1 MTNVE
6 LFGDV
11 QHLIYEVDVVLDRWF
26 ADGSNVHP
34 ADKNRLATVRQ
45 TLSEVQIGIFE
56 RLEEGA
62 RQVDRSED

>member
-1 MTNVE
+1 MTNAE
-6 LFGDV
+6 LFSDV

-45 TLSEVQIGIFE
+45 TLNDVQIGVFE
-56 RLEEGA
+56 RVEEDVRCEEEG
-62 RQVDRSED
+62 E